1 MKTIAATTVAVG
13 LMALAPA
20 AAHADPSVSV
30 SVSGSTLQVVG
41 DDARTDI
48 GVSDETVGCPGGA
61 PCLSVTSV
69 LSVLVIS
76 PPCISSDIPLPS
88 GGVRHQALCPASGL
102 TEVAIF
108 GQGASDDLVASSNL
122 LGAVIQGGAGRDSI
136 TGSNQADTLS
146 GNSGHDTILG
156 GHGNDSLLGGPGPD
170 DLIAGFGDDLLRGQ
184 AGNDG
189 MNGRAGHDRCIGGP
203 GRDSPRR
210 CEVIPGADGGRR

>member
-1 MKTIAATTVAVG
+1 MKRIAATTVTVG

-20 AAHADPSVSV
+20 AAHAEPSASVSIT
-30 SVSGSTLQVVG
+30 GNTLQVVG

-48 GVSDETVGCPGGA
+48 GVTDETVGCPGGA
-61 PCLSVTSV
+61 PCYSVTS
-69 LSVLVIS
+69 LFSVLVIS
-76 PPCISSDIPLPS
+76 APCIASDIPLPS
-88 GGVRHQALCPASGL
+88 GGVRHQALCPANGL

-108 GQGASDDLVASSNL
+108 GQGASDGLVASSNV

-189 MNGRAGHDRCIGGP
+189 MNGRAGRDRCIGGP

-210 CEVIPGADGGRR
+210 CEVNPGEDGGRG